1 MLKTDMVATEK
12 DIGLEQL
19 LNKQDS
25 LVTVAGSLEEFY
37 ALEETKA
44 DFVNGYIYIQMG
56 ASVTHEFIFVELLT
70 QLNSFVKSQQL
81 GKVFGSRLAVGLSSG
96 YHPEPDIFFVA
107 KNNPGKYGN
116 DRFNGIPDLVIE
128 IISPSTRK
136 FDLEEKRP
144 LYQQNR
150 VPEIYFVDF
159 DKKVVIIDVLE
170 IRGYDS
176 QTLSHGN
183 FSSKTLLGLTWE
195 IEKMY
200 LP

>member
-1 MLKTDMVATEK
+1 MMVAEK

-25 LVTVAGSLEEFY
+25 LITVAGSLEEFY

-44 DFVNGYIYIQMG
+44 DFVNGYIHIQMG
-56 ASVTHEFIFVELLT
+56 ASVIHERIFSKIFL
-70 QLNSFVKSQQL
+70 QL
-81 GKVFGSRLAVGLSSG
+81 GLFANQNQLGEVFGSRLSVGLSG
-96 YHPEPDIFFVA
+96 DYHPEPDIFFVA
-107 KNNPGKYGN
+107 KYNSGKYAN

-136 FDLEEKRP
+136 LDLEEKRP
-144 LYQQNR
+144 LYQQNL
-150 VPEIYFVDF
+150 VPEIYFIDF
-159 DKKVVIIDVLE
+159 DKKTVFIDVLG

-176 QTLSHGN
+176 HSLTNGN
-183 FSSKTLLGLTWE
+183 FSSNVLLGLEWE

>member
-1 MLKTDMVATEK
+1 MMVAEK

-25 LVTVAGSLEEFY
+25 LITVAGSLEEFY

-44 DFVNGYIYIQMG
+44 DFVNGYIHIQMG
-56 ASVTHEFIFVELLT
+56 ASVIHERIFSKIFL
-70 QLNSFVKSQQL
+70 QL
-81 GKVFGSRLAVGLSSG
+81 GLFANQNQLGEVFGSRLSVGLSG
-96 YHPEPDIFFVA
+96 DYHPEPDIFFVA
-107 KNNPGKYGN
+107 KDNAGKYAN

-136 FDLEEKRP
+136 LDLEEKRP
-144 LYQQNR
+144 LYQQNL
-150 VPEIYFVDF
+150 VPEIYFIDF
-159 DKKVVIIDVLE
+159 EKKVVIIDLLEKGDYVSHTLHTGKFASKVL
-170 IRGYDS
+170 
-176 QTLSHGN
+176 T
-183 FSSKTLLGLTWE
+183 GLEWE

>member
-1 MLKTDMVATEK
+1 MMVAEK

-25 LVTVAGSLEEFY
+25 LITVAGSLEEFY

-44 DFVNGYIYIQMG
+44 DFVNGYIHIQMG
-56 ASVTHEFIFVELLT
+56 ASVIHERIFSKIFL
-70 QLNSFVKSQQL
+70 QL
-81 GKVFGSRLAVGLSSG
+81 GLFANQNQLGEVFGSRLSVGLSG
-96 YHPEPDIFFVA
+96 HYHPEPDIFFVA
-107 KNNPGKYGN
+107 KYNSGKYAN

-136 FDLEEKRP
+136 LDLEEKRP
-144 LYQQNR
+144 LYQQSR
-150 VPEIYFVDF
+150 VPEIYFIDF
-159 DKKVVIIDVLE
+159 EKKTVFIDLLG

-176 QTLSHGN
+176 LTLTNGN
-183 FSSKTLLGLTWE
+183 FSSNVLLGLEWE

>member
-1 MLKTDMVATEK
+1 MMVAEK

-25 LVTVAGSLEEFY
+25 LITVAGSLEEFY

-44 DFVNGYIYIQMG
+44 DFVNGYIHIQMG
-56 ASVTHEFIFVELLT
+56 ASVIHERIFSKIFL
-70 QLNSFVKSQQL
+70 QL
-81 GKVFGSRLAVGLSSG
+81 GLFANQNQLGEVFGSRLSVDLSG
-96 YHPEPDIFFVA
+96 DYHPEPDIFFVA
-107 KNNPGKYGN
+107 KYNSGKYAN

-136 FDLEEKRP
+136 LDLEEKRP
-144 LYQQNR
+144 LYQQNL
-150 VPEIYFVDF
+150 VPEIYFIDF
-159 DKKVVIIDVLE
+159 DKKTVFIDVLG

-176 QTLSHGN
+176 HSLTNGN
-183 FSSKTLLGLTWE
+183 FSSNVLLGLEWE

>member
-1 MLKTDMVATEK
+1 MMVAEK

-25 LVTVAGSLEEFY
+25 LITVAGSLEEFY

-44 DFVNGYIYIQMG
+44 DFVNGYIHIQMG
-56 ASVTHEFIFVELLT
+56 ASVIHERIFSKIFL
-70 QLNSFVKSQQL
+70 QL
-81 GKVFGSRLAVGLSSG
+81 GLFANQNQLGEVFGSRLSVGLSG
-96 YHPEPDIFFVA
+96 DYHPEPDIFFVA
-107 KNNPGKYGN
+107 KYNSGKYDK

-136 FDLEEKRP
+136 LDLEEKRP
-144 LYQQNR
+144 LYQQNL
-150 VPEIYFVDF
+150 VPEIYFIDF
-159 DKKVVIIDVLE
+159 DKKTVFIDVLG

-176 QTLSHGN
+176 HSLTNGN
-183 FSSKTLLGLTWE
+183 FSSNVLLGLEWE